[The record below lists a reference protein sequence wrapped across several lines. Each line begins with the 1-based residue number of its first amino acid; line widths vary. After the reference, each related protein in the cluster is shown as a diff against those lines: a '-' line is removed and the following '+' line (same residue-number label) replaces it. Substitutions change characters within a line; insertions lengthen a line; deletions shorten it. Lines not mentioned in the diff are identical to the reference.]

1 MHSLLPKNSYKFP
14 FPFPFPFPDNAIVAS
29 IFASAAILVFV
40 HSSVFHLKM
49 RTRFVCAH
57 SP

>member
-1 MHSLLPKNSYKFP
+1 MHSLLPKNSYK
-14 FPFPFPFPDNAIVAS
+14 FPFPFPDNAIVAS
-29 IFASAAILVFV
+29 IFASAAILFFV

-57 SP
+57 PH